1 MSIKFEFLNTQIYTD
16 FLKVKLF
23 TIYQLMLIKITFLL
37 FFNRLQY
44 VKHVNKALI
53 N

>member
-1 MSIKFEFLNTQIYTD
+1 
-16 FLKVKLF
+16 
-23 TIYQLMLIKITFLL
+23 MLIKITFLL

-53 N
+53 NSTNVKNQNLLKKVIPLFTSNNNN